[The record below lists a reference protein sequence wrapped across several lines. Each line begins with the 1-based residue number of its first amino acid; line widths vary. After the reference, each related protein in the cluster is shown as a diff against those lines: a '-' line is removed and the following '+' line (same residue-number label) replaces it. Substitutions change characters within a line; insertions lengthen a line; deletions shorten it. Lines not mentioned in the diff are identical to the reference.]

1 LGAIEEYKLKIKV
14 FETNWM
20 QKTAP
25 FCPLCWD
32 EIING
37 ASS

>member
-20 QKTAP
+20 QKL
-25 FCPLCWD
+25 PLL
-32 EIING
+32 ILFVG
-37 ASS
+37 TKL